1 MLRINRVSILLFV
14 SLLCVLTVRSQRVAV
29 RNNLLYD
36 AALTPNAGVEVRLD
50 STWTLGLNAGLNL
63 WDYNQAKNQKWRHVM
78 ISPYLR
84 HYNKELFHKSF
95 WGIHAVYSHY
105 NVGNVKFPF
114 GLYKDVRDKRRQGDL
129 VAIGG
134 SYGYNWHL
142 TGCMHL
148 EAEIGMALGYAW
160 YKEYECSKCGDYL
173 GKQCKFLPLPKLG
186 LNLVWTIGRKT
197 ECRSNK
203 NGDKDTQ

>member
-63 WDYNQAKNQKWRHVM
+63 WDYNKAKNQKWRHVM

-114 GLYKDVRDKRRQGDL
+114 
-129 VAIGG
+129 
-134 SYGYNWHL
+134 
-142 TGCMHL
+142 
-148 EAEIGMALGYAW
+148 
-160 YKEYECSKCGDYL
+160 
-173 GKQCKFLPLPKLG
+173 
-186 LNLVWTIGRKT
+186 
-197 ECRSNK
+197 
-203 NGDKDTQ
+203 